1 MPDADDRRWKARLF
15 RRVASIPTEGGHVAD
30 RAVEVLAEQLECEAA
45 EPQTRKAAIPLPHR
59 QRRRFGTEAAGERG
73 RNAKVKDEASAVA
86 RQSRY

>member
-59 QRRRFGTEAAGERG
+59 ERG